1 MSNPSSSRLHRRTSS
16 AALHTSYTPLV
27 GGPGDIAS
35 SLDPAPAFSSATA
48 PHSRSVSLG
57 YAEVDAE
64 DVDEK
69 KDDEGE
75 EKDGLIPRYNNP
87 SRLGSGAGGWRSVP
101 SRKRRGGGGWW
112 KCKLFLVFLVATAVG
127 GLVWYWFFA
136 PPSTRDAMEEVKGWW
151 SAFRSGTTS
160 AAGPQE
166 TGVGWSGLKVDE
178 INWTT
183 TTPAASH
190 SHARSTAAAS
200 TRFRVAAARP
210 TSLSTAS
217 HFAHVEQAIKN
228 GSLGAYKW
236 HAVLPRIEGENG
248 RVIVVGD
255 VHGTHRSLLSLLS
268 HLHYTPS
275 SSPRSSDVLIHTGDL
290 PHKSSLAS
298 SLSTISL
305 LRQLGAKGV
314 RGNTDQ
320 RVIEWRVWMESVGP
334 LDLSTFEQE
343 EGGRK
348 AGAYRVPDRL
358 KGGQNPSFGQVR
370 RPSRPLTAD
379 EEYGVPQ
386 PRAREKRAAGSSWF
400 GWLTGDE
407 EEEFESAEADAEL
420 LQELSST
427 ARVEE
432 EQTSAVKE
440 TTGRRRPFGRPTS
453 TGASSASA
461 TTATRSSAASRPSTT
476 SSSSSASDGSLL
488 GPLYSHLSP
497 SFPSSRLYAL
507 NLPLPPPSSGLT
519 WGSPE
524 FELARHLPAADF
536 QYLKDLPLTLWVEE
550 LGSWVVHAG
559 MVARSNSSTLQHA
572 AGGKGWSAHDF
583 PPNAMLDS
591 SNPRAFAPSSSRIS
605 RLLRSSS
612 KWSILL
618 EEPNTDPWTL
628 MNLRTLEP
636 EEEEGRWRV
645 SAKGGRK
652 ASQGSRPWWKLWE
665 EEMGTC
671 AKRAGENEEE
681 DEEEG
686 GCEAAGIVYGHWAG
700 QGLQVHEH
708 SIGLDTGCVYGRRLS
723 ALVVPLANSSRSS
736 TFASSSSHAWKS
748 SLSAST
754 TATTRGSNPKAK
766 GKANWHG
773 GMQKVTVSAPAPS
786 ATSASSASSRSY
798 ALQATSAAGAKATPW
813 AYDGYEED
821 ELAYPDSSPSASSA
835 SADSD
840 SKTNSNI
847 PWWKPWKRAPPQG
860 RPGVAPWEGMEE
872 LQVDFDADE
881 ADEEEK
887 MGGMTEVWTGGKK
900 ARPTAS
906 RTTSPSAVATPSL
919 TTPSLSAL
927 LAEAADEL
935 DSSAFHERR
944 VTLHNGRTGQ
954 IVSVD
959 CAGEVEVD

>member
-1 MSNPSSSRLHRRTSS
+1 MSTPSGSRLHRRTSS

-35 SLDPAPAFSSATA
+35 SLDPAYSSATA

-57 YAEVDAE
+57 YAEVDVE
-64 DVDEK
+64 EDEK

-101 SRKRRGGGGWW
+101 SRSRKRKGGWW
-112 KCKLFLVFLVATAVG
+112 KCKLFLLFLIATAVG

-136 PPSTRDAMEEVKGWW
+136 PPSTRETMEEVKGWW
-151 SAFRSGTTS
+151 SAFRSGTES
-160 AAGPQE
+160 AAAAEG

-183 TTPAASH
+183 TTTPATFHSLARTSATVSTKSH
-190 SHARSTAAAS
+190 HVPT
-200 TRFRVAAARP
+200 ARP
-210 TSLSTAS
+210 TSLSTS
-217 HFAHVEQAIKN
+217 TGSRFAHVEQAIKN

-236 HAVLPRIEGENG
+236 HAVLPRIEEEEKG

-255 VHGTHRSLLSLLS
+255 IHGTHRSLLSLLS
-268 HLHYTPS
+268 HLRFSPS
-275 SSPRSSDVLIHTGDL
+275 SSSDILLHTGDF
-290 PHKSSLAS
+290 PHKSSLPS
-298 SLSTISL
+298 SLTTISL
-305 LRQLGAKGV
+305 LRRLGAKGV
-314 RGNTDQ
+314 RGYTDQ
-320 RVIEWRVWMESVGP
+320 RVVEWRVWMESVGP
-334 LDLSTFEQE
+334 LDLTEEE
-343 EGGRK
+343 EGR
-348 AGAYRVPDRL
+348 AGAYRVPEGL
-358 KGGQNPSFGQVR
+358 KGGPKPSYGR
-370 RPSRPLTAD
+370 LRKPGRPSPAD
-379 EEYGVPQ
+379 EEEEERGVPQ
-386 PRAREKRAAGSSWF
+386 PRVREKRAAGSSWF
-400 GWLTGDE
+400 GWLTGDG
-407 EEEFESAEADAEL
+407 EEEFESAEAEAEVV
-420 LQELSST
+420 QESSS
-427 ARVEE
+427 AASVKEA
-432 EQTSAVKE
+432 QTSAVKE
-440 TTGRRRPFGRPTS
+440 ATGRRRPFGRPTS
-453 TGASSASA
+453 TSAFSASV
-461 TTATRSSAASRPSTT
+461 TTPTRSSSAARPSTT
-476 SSSSSASDGSLL
+476 TSSSDGSLL

-497 SFPSSRLYAL
+497 SFPSSCLHAL

-524 FELARHLPAADF
+524 FDLARHLPAIDF
-536 QYLKDLPLTLWVEE
+536 EYLKDLPLTLWVEE

-559 MVARSNSSTLQHA
+559 MVARTNSSALGHA

-636 EEEEGRWRV
+636 TSEEEGGWKV

-652 ASQGSRPWWKLWE
+652 ASRGSRPWWKLWE
-665 EEMGTC
+665 EEMRGC
-671 AKRAGENEEE
+671 AKRVGGEE

-686 GCEAAGIVYGHWAG
+686 GCEEAGIVYGHWAG
-700 QGLQVHEH
+700 QGLQVHDH

-723 ALVVPLANSSRSS
+723 ALVVPLSNTSRSS
-736 TFASSSSHAWKS
+736 TSSSVSHASKS
-748 SLSAST
+748 SLSLSASA
-754 TATTRGSNPKAK
+754 TATARGSNPKAK
-766 GKANWHG
+766 GKAIWHG
-773 GMQKVTVSAPAPS
+773 GMQKVTVSAPAS
-786 ATSASSASSRSY
+786 SVTSTSSGSSRST
-798 ALQATSAAGAKATPW
+798 ASRTTSTVGTKATPS
-813 AYDGYEED
+813 AYVAYKED
-821 ELAYPDSSPSASSA
+821 ELDYPDSSSSPSSSSSDA
-835 SADSD
+835 ANSETD
-840 SKTNSNI
+840 SKK

-872 LQVDFDADE
+872 LQVDFDADDE
-881 ADEEEK
+881 AEQEE
-887 MGGMTEVWTGGKK
+887 MGGMTEVWKGGKK

-906 RTTSPSAVATPSL
+906 RTTSSSAVATPTPSA
-919 TTPSLSAL
+919 PSLSAL

-935 DSSAFHERR
+935 EASAFHERR

>member
-386 PRAREKRAAGSSWF
+386 PRAREKRAAG
-400 GWLTGDE
+400 
-407 EEEFESAEADAEL
+407 
-420 LQELSST
+420 
-427 ARVEE
+427 RVEQHREGGGRADERGEGDDGTE
-432 EQTSAVKE
+432 ETFRAAHLDGGFIRFGHDRD
-440 TTGRRRPFGRPTS
+440 TLLRRLSPIHDLLLLLRIRRLPP
-453 TGASSASA
+453 
-461 TTATRSSAASRPSTT
+461 RPS
-476 SSSSSASDGSLL
+476 LL
-488 GPLYSHLSP
+488 P
-497 SFPSSRLYAL
+497 S
-507 NLPLPPPSSGLT
+507 LPLLPLLPPLRTQSPPPSPSSGLT

>member
-1 MSNPSSSRLHRRTSS
+1 MSTPSNSRLHRRTSS

-64 DVDEK
+64 DVDDK

-87 SRLGSGAGGWRSVP
+87 SRLGSGAGVWRSVP
-101 SRKRRGGGGWW
+101 SRKSRGGKGGWW
-112 KCKLFLVFLVATAVG
+112 KCKVFLVLLIATAVG
-127 GLVWYWFFA
+127 GLVWYSFFA
-136 PPSTRDAMEEVKGWW
+136 PPATRETMEEVKGWW
-151 SAFRSGTTS
+151 SAFRSGTAS
-160 AAGPQE
+160 AAAAEG
-166 TGVGWSGLKVDE
+166 TGVGWSGLKLDE

-183 TTPAASH
+183 TTTPPATSH
-190 SHARSTAAAS
+190 SLAHTTAAAS
-200 TRFRVAAARP
+200 TKSHHVPAAVP
-210 TSLSTAS
+210 TSFATGSR
-217 HFAHVEQAIKN
+217 FAHVEQVIRN
-228 GSLGAYKW
+228 GSLGAYNW
-236 HAVLPRIEGENG
+236 HAVLPRIEEENG

-255 VHGTHRSLLSLLS
+255 IHGTHRSLLSLLS
-268 HLHYTPS
+268 HLHFRPS
-275 SSPRSSDVLIHTGDL
+275 SSDVLIHTGDL

-298 SLSTISL
+298 SLHTISL
-305 LRQLGAKGV
+305 LRRLEARGV
-314 RGNTDQ
+314 KGNTDQ
-320 RVIEWRVWMESVGP
+320 RVVEWRVWMESVGP
-334 LDLSTFEQE
+334 LDLSQE
-343 EGGRK
+343 EEEEGKK
-348 AGAYRVPDRL
+348 AGAYRVPEGL
-358 KGGQNPSFGQVR
+358 KSGQKPSFGRLR
-370 RPSRPLTAD
+370 RPSRPSPAD
-379 EEYGVPQ
+379 EEKEQERRVPQ
-386 PRAREKRAAGSSWF
+386 PREREKRAGGSSWF

-407 EEEFESAEADAEL
+407 EEEFESAEADAEVV
-420 LQELSST
+420 QELSSA
-427 ARVEE
+427 ARVDEG
-432 EQTSAVKE
+432 QTSAVKE
-440 TTGRRRPFGRPTS
+440 ATGRRRPFGRPTR
-453 TGASSASA
+453 TGASSVS
-461 TTATRSSAASRPSTT
+461 TLTPTRSSAASRPSAT
-476 SSSSSASDGSLL
+476 SSSSDGSLL

-497 SFPSSRLYAL
+497 SFPSSRLHAL
-507 NLPLPPPSSGLT
+507 KLPLPSPSSGLT

-536 QYLKDLPLTLWVEE
+536 AYLKTLPLTLWVEE

-559 MVARSNSSTLQHA
+559 MVAPNSSALEHA

-636 EEEEGRWRV
+636 TKDEGAWKV

-652 ASQGSRPWWKLWE
+652 ASRGSRPWWKVWE
-665 EEMGTC
+665 EEMSAC
-671 AKRAGENEEE
+671 ARHGRDVE
-681 DEEEG
+681 DEDEGWCEE
-686 GCEAAGIVYGHWAG
+686 AGIVYGHWAG

-723 ALVVPLANSSRSS
+723 ALVVPLSNSSRSP
-736 TFASSSSHAWKS
+736 TFASSSSNASKS
-748 SLSAST
+748 SLSASAST

-773 GMQKVTVSAPAPS
+773 GMQKVTVSAPASS
-786 ATSASSASSRSY
+786 AASTSSAASRSSASHTTSTDGGKET
-798 ALQATSAAGAKATPW
+798 AL

-821 ELAYPDSSPSASSA
+821 ELDYPDSSTFTSSASSDA
-835 SADSD
+835 NSATD
-840 SKTNSNI
+840 SKK

-872 LQVDFDADE
+872 LQVDFDANE

-906 RTTSPSAVATPSL
+906 RTTSSSVVATP
-919 TTPSLSAL
+919 TPSAPSLEIL
-927 LAEAADEL
+927 RAEAADEL
-935 DSSAFHERR
+935 EASAFHERR
-944 VTLHNGRTGQ
+944 VTLYNGRTGQ